1 MSSPFKGATAVQT
14 HGAILDLI
22 RSSGVVS
29 RTELVDR
36 SGLTGASITR
46 IVRQLL
52 DDGLITEIGS
62 ESQLAENGALCC
74 SSTRLPG
81 RP

>member
-1 MSSPFKGATAVQT
+1 VSSPFRGATAVQT
-14 HGAILDLI
+14 HGAIFDLI
-22 RSSGVVS
+22 RTSGVVS

-52 DDGLITEIGS
+52 DDGLKDQII
-62 ESQLAENGALCC
+62 LADRASA
-74 SSTRLPG
+74 SSVRSTPR
-81 RP
+81 RQRSS